1 MTRIVILQSIW
12 EGIEALGRG
21 LGTAGQVHRSD
32 VLFICALEEIKY
44 ILINP
49 VHQSGAFKRARHILC
64 CHRLALLNW
73 MHMRPGNEDQA

>member
-12 EGIEALGRG
+12 EGIEALRRG

-49 VHQSGAFKRARHILC
+49 VHQSGAFKHARHIL
-64 CHRLALLNW
+64 LLSSAGSAKLDAHEAW
-73 MHMRPGNEDQA
+73 